1 MIQATIPARDAK
13 RILIIDDEA
22 AIQTVVQFGLNL
34 AVGWEVLTA
43 SSGVEGIERAEVV
56 HPDMI
61 LLDVMMPEMDGLATF
76 QRLRQ
81 SPATRS
87 IPVIFL
93 TAKAQ
98 AAEKRVFQNTGVNGV
113 ITKPFNALELAAQ
126 ICRILNW

>member
-1 MIQATIPARDAK
+1 MMQPNVPTPDMK
-13 RILIIDDEA
+13 RILIIDDEE

-34 AVGWEVLTA
+34 AAGWEVLTA
-43 SSGVEGIERAEVV
+43 SSGLEGIEQAEVA

-81 SPATRS
+81 APETRS

-98 AAEKRVFQNTGVNGV
+98 AAEKHVFQNTGVNGV
-113 ITKPFNALELAAQ
+113 ITKPFNSLELATQ